1 MKKFLTPLTLMLI
14 VGMVLTACNLGTSTA
29 ATDIQTLATPTLTLS
44 QMVSIELVTQVDTAI
59 PYNAVGQIM
68 KFKYT
73 VKMLRNDSVGIPANL
88 IFAGA
93 VPVCPAITTVG
104 NLNDRLDPGEVI
116 DCTFDYPL
124 TQADLD
130 RGSVSNVVTAT
141 AYTVNSN
148 TVTTNVATVPSKMI
162 TLTKTAN
169 PATYSSAGQEITY
182 TYTIKNSGSTPLGPG
197 QFTVADTAINN
208 NTAFNCGNVD
218 ATIAPGATIT
228 CTGKYLTTATDATAA
243 SIASNA
249 VASGGGA
256 NPSQPAAVTVTK
268 TAVSTGATVQ
278 HTVADGE
285 WLWQIARCYGADPE
299 ATIAANK
306 QLANPAQLKA
316 GIVVTVPNIGSNGAV
331 HAPANP
337 CIKKHIVQST
347 DTWTSIAQLYG
358 ADPGLTQM
366 ANSNILTVG
375 KEVRVPLYTQGL
387 NIPLLGSATAVPA
400 TSGLLLTVTASKTTY
415 SQAGETITYTYLIK
429 NNGTTNLGPAQFTIT
444 DALISPTAFNCGA
457 STTLSPGAT
466 TTCNANYVITQND
479 MGKDSIL
486 NSAIAGAVGIPNSP
500 AAGQKLTRAA
510 ASILLTVVANPTT
523 YNAAGQVITFNYTI
537 TNTGT
542 LNIGPTQ
549 FVITDILVNPA
560 AFNCGAANVTIA
572 PTQTVTCSATYTT
585 TENDLTKASF
595 LNSATASGVGAPTS
609 QPAGQT
615 ITKQ

>member
-1 MKKFLTPLTLMLI
+1 MKKFLTPITLLLI
-14 VGMVLTACNLGTSTA
+14 VGLMLTSCTLGASSA
-29 ATDIQTLATPTLTLS
+29 ATDLQTLATPTLTLS
-44 QMVSIELVTQVDTAI
+44 QTVSIELVTQVDTAI
-59 PYNAVGQIM
+59 PYNTVGQVM
-68 KFKYT
+68 KFKYI
-73 VKMLRNDSVGIPANL
+73 VKMLRNDSVDIPANL
-88 IFAGA
+88 IFIGA
-93 VPVCPAITTVG
+93 TPICPAITTVG
-104 NLNDRLDPGEVI
+104 NLNDRLDTGEI
-116 DCTFDYPL
+116 IECTFDYPL

-130 RGSVSNVVTAT
+130 KGSVSNIVTAT

-148 TVTTNVATVPSKMI
+148 TVTSNIPTVPSKML

-169 PATYSSAGQEITY
+169 PSTYSGAGQEITY

-208 NTAFNCGNVD
+208 NTPFNCGNAD
-218 ATIAPGATIT
+218 ASIAVGATIT
-228 CTGKYLTTATDATAA
+228 CTGKYLTTANDASAA

-256 NPSQPAAVTVTK
+256 NPSQPASVTVTK
-268 TAVSTGATVQ
+268 AAVSKGATVQ
-278 HTVADGE
+278 HTVVDGE
-285 WLWQIARCYGADPE
+285 WLWQIARCYGADPD

-316 GIVVTVPNIGSNGAV
+316 GMVVTVPNIGSNGEV
-331 HAPANP
+331 HGPASP
-337 CIKKHIVQST
+337 CIKKHLVQSS

-366 ANSNILTVG
+366 VNSNVLTVG
-375 KEVRVPLYTQGL
+375 KEVKVPLYTQGL
-387 NIPLLGSATAVPA
+387 NIPLSGSATAVPA
-400 TSGLLLTVTASKTTY
+400 TSGLSLTVTASKTNY

-457 STTLSPGAT
+457 STTLSPGAS

-486 NSAIAGAVGIPNSP
+486 NSAVAGAVGIPNSP
-500 AAGQKLTRAA
+500 AAGQKITRAF
-510 ASILLTVVANPTT
+510 ASILLTVAANPTT

-542 LNIGPTQ
+542 INIGPTQ
-549 FVITDILVNPA
+549 FIITDTLINPA
-560 AFNCGAANVTIA
+560 PFNCGAADATLA
-572 PTQTVTCSATYTT
+572 PSQTVTCSATYTT
-585 TENDLTKASF
+585 TDADLTKASL
-595 LNSATASGVGAPTS
+595 LNSATASGAGAPTS